1 VEIMQSPVKDA
12 SRPGP
17 SPEED
22 RTQSKPV
29 TLLEEAGAEQLRY
42 ARVLEKGMLLGLLVL
57 FLSFLLYV
65 LGVLEPFIPLNMIA
79 DYWSVD
85 VKTYLDRA
93 GIEGGWSWVGLL
105 GYGDFLN
112 FVGIALLAGT
122 TILCYVAIVPIL
134 WRSQDSI
141 YVALVIVEVI
151 VLSVAA
157 SGILGTGGH

>member
-1 VEIMQSPVKDA
+1 MEMQSPVKDA
-12 SRPGP
+12 SRP
-17 SPEED
+17 SLSQED
-22 RTQSKPV
+22 RTQSKAL
-29 TLLEEAGAEQLRY
+29 TLLVEAGAEQIRY
-42 ARVLEKGMLLGLLVL
+42 ARVLEKGMLFGLLVL

-65 LGVLEPFIPLNMIA
+65 LGVVEPFIPLHKIA

-85 VKTYLDRA
+85 VKTYLHSTGVKA
-93 GIEGGWSWVGLL
+93 GWSWVGLL

-112 FVGIALLAGT
+112 FVGIAMLSGT
-122 TILCYVAIVPIL
+122 TILCYLAIVPIL
-134 WRSQDSI
+134 WRSRDSI

>member
-1 VEIMQSPVKDA
+1 VEIQSHEKVA
-12 SRPGP
+12 SRSGL
-17 SPEED
+17 SQED
-22 RTQSKPV
+22 LTQSTPAA
-29 TLLEEAGAEQLRY
+29 LLVEAGAEQIRY
-42 ARVLEKGMLLGLLVL
+42 ARVLEKGMLLGLSVL

-65 LGVLEPFIPLNMIA
+65 FGVVEPFIPMHKVA

-93 GIEGGWSWVGLL
+93 GVKAGWGWVGLV

-112 FVGIALLAGT
+112 FVGIALLSGT
-122 TILCYVAIVPIL
+122 TILCYLAIVPIL
-134 WRSQDSI
+134 WRSKDGI
-141 YVALVIVEVI
+141 YVALVIVQVI